1 MAITARCAER
11 PGAPCCHG
19 RVHHAVSWLADL
31 ARQPIGTRG
40 EAARACDLWS
50 GEAVA
55 ARPGPSADSWYTV
68 PAQPRTASASLR
80 LPDGIPSRHKGS
92 VQTLNT
98 MVYCSIVGPYPF

>member
-1 MAITARCAER
+1 MHRAVTYGCTVLSA
-11 PGAPCCHG
+11 GA
-19 RVHHAVSWLADL
+19 ADL

-55 ARPGPSADSWYTV
+55 ARPGPSTGQLVYVQHRLS
-68 PAQPRTASASLR
+68 PQPPLPLSAYLTAYR
-80 LPDGIPSRHKGS
+80 VVTKVGS
-92 VQTLNT
+92 DQTFST